1 MAEGDGS
8 NIRGFSERWS
18 FLVLFRYVIV
28 SKPRE
33 GAILTHS
40 SPHYENPLVLW
51 CDSNARG
58 DTIALR
64 RF

>member
-28 SKPRE
+28 SKPRG

-40 SPHYENPLVLW
+40 SPPLRESIGSLV
-51 CDSNARG
+51 
-58 DTIALR
+58 
-64 RF
+64 

>member
-28 SKPRE
+28 LKPRE
-33 GAILTHS
+33 GAILTYF

-51 CDSNARG
+51 CEQE
-58 DTIALR
+58 IR
-64 RF
+64 RSRKTT